1 MWWCYSCY
9 DVTLR
14 KSILNLE
21 LVIQSEVSQKEKN
34 KNSVLTH
41 TYIWNIEKW
50 YWWSYLQGRT
60 GDANAENR
68 LVDTVREEESGA
80 DGEDGIGI
88 FVSPY
93 GKLTAGEKLLYNTGN
108 PAGALWR
115 SQGVGLGEEREA
127 QWGGDICTIMADLC
141 CGKGETNTTL

>member
-1 MWWCYSCY
+1 M
-9 DVTLR
+9 
-14 KSILNLE
+14 
-21 LVIQSEVSQKEKN
+21 
-34 KNSVLTH
+34 
-41 TYIWNIEKW
+41 
-50 YWWSYLQGRT
+50 QGRT

-108 PAGALWR
+108 PAGAL
-115 SQGVGLGEEREA
+115 
-127 QWGGDICTIMADLC
+127 
-141 CGKGETNTTL
+141 